1 MLQAS
6 ELTFDRPGGFSLT
19 TEAIDIL
26 PGRIYGIL
34 GPNGSGKST
43 FLHLLTGLLEPS
55 KGTITWEGKTR
66 RQWGGRQW
74 ARRIAAVPQE
84 SGSQPEMSVRRYVTL
99 GRIPHEG
106 VFGSPSAE
114 GHEAVTEALRICR
127 IAHFADR
134 RFAELSGG
142 QRQRVRIAQA
152 LAQTPR
158 ILILDEPANHLDL
171 HAVEDVAKLLRT
183 LAEQGIS
190 IVVSLHDIDLASHL
204 TDEVMILQD
213 GQTQAVGE
221 TTQVLTHEIIRRCW
235 GVDIMTIQNGAETRY
250 LLKYVSS

>member
-1 MLQAS
+1 M
-6 ELTFDRPGGFSLT
+6 
-19 TEAIDIL
+19 TEAIDIV
-26 PGRIYGIL
+26 PGRILGIL

-74 ARRIAAVPQE
+74 AQRIAAVPQE
-84 SGSQPEMSVRRYVTL
+84 AGSQPEMSVRRYVAL

-106 VFGSPSAE
+106 VFGAPSAK
-114 GHEAVTEALRICR
+114 GQQAVTEALRICR
-127 IAHFADR
+127 VAHLADR

-158 ILILDEPANHLDL
+158 TLILDEPANHLDL
-171 HAVEDVAKLLRT
+171 HAVEDVASLLRT
-183 LAEQGIS
+183 LAVQGLS

-204 TDEVMILQD
+204 ADEVMILQD

-221 TTQVLTHEIIRRCW
+221 TAEVLTHEVIRRCW
-235 GVDIMTIQNGAETRY
+235 GVDILTIQDGDETRY
-250 LLKYVSS
+250 LLKYATS